1 MAAKGSIHFEMKGL
15 FFMLF
20 DLKAISSPCHCFQD
34 QKWHKNANEGAKN
47 TAADEKS
54 AEYMITLS
62 NHKILTCTKRKLF
75 FNFKRGFFRLQFY
88 SQLRF
93 SDAVFC
99 VFRKV
104 VKFSWDASSSCE
116 SLSWNAAK
124 DIIKFL
130 CAAPGICCSP
140 PPLRSLRY
148 TVKAKVKATER
159 GRASSF
165 SSKVC
170 VNNSHA
176 PVSSILL
183 TFRSLPE
190 TFTHVLT

>member
-1 MAAKGSIHFEMKGL
+1 
-15 FFMLF
+15 MLF

-62 NHKILTCTKRKLF
+62 NHKILTCKKESLSSISKGAF
-75 FNFKRGFFRLQFY
+75 LGELEFY

-104 VKFSWDASSSCE
+104 VKFSWDACSSCE

-130 CAAPGICCSP
+130 CAAAPGICASSP
-140 PPLRSLRY
+140 PLSPSKQKWKQQSVVELLHFLLRCVSIIVMLL
-148 TVKAKVKATER
+148 
-159 GRASSF
+159 SHPSF
-165 SSKVC
+165 W
-170 VNNSHA
+170 
-176 PVSSILL
+176 LL
-183 TFRSLPE
+183 GHFQRPSRMSWLNQ
-190 TFTHVLT
+190 F